1 MSFYA
6 NIKKKKRFKRSNEK
20 MKKLLSVFLAAVML
34 VCCFFCVPASAKYVK
49 ENHLRTVYPELSSL
63 SGEGEI
69 YPTIILPGI
78 NHSPYYLADE
88 NGNAVTDEE
97 GNVLSST
104 LLLLNQSSLLKNV
117 LLLVPRLLASLVF
130 QKDAGVTTA
139 VGNLVRDLMK
149 YMEETPDGN
158 NIYNLITRKF
168 DVPVSEMSEDDRD
181 FFYTMLP
188 VEPIAEICGEEN
200 LFLYTFNL
208 FGDPMESVKNL
219 DSFIDSV
226 LQKTGAKKVN
236 LASVSLGGTM
246 LTAYAE
252 TGKNLS
258 KVAKIVNMVS
268 LLGGTDIMADFI
280 DRSFNVS
287 DEFFRKEY
295 FPLVLESLTG
305 DKGLG
310 NLINIALHILP
321 RSVFEGIISAA
332 YGALHDTVIVNNP
345 EFWAMVPADRYE
357 SLAQK
362 WIKSDVLRAKTDAF
376 QTARVNLFKNLKK
389 MSENGTEVY
398 SICGYNL
405 SYTDGDYAF
414 FGIVKSSENA
424 NGDGI
429 IPVSS
434 TSLGATAVKA
444 KTEFDSQYLSNHS
457 SKYISP
463 DKCVDASTCLFPE
476 RTWFFSGQHHEVGRN
491 DVVIRLAA
499 SIIKGA
505 VKDIGST
512 ELFPQFNGAR
522 NSRAMTR
529 VPNGR
534 IFRAIDALEGNELSA
549 EQKEVLRPAY
559 ENALSV
565 IQSTKCDI
573 KKTEEAN
580 AKLTE
585 AFRKVGM
592 EEKGKK
598 EFKLSGVSLVEK
610 LDDYLYNRFGGNGF
624 IGR

>member
-1 MSFYA
+1 
-6 NIKKKKRFKRSNEK
+6 
-20 MKKLLSVFLAAVML
+20 MKKFLSVFLAAIML
-34 VCCFFCVPASAKYVK
+34 VCCFFCVPASADYVK
-49 ENHLRTVYPELSSL
+49 ENNLKTVYPELSSL
-63 SGEGEI
+63 SGDGEI

-88 NGNAVTDEE
+88 NGNAVLDKD
-97 GNVLSST
+97 GNPLSST
-104 LLLLNQSSLLKNV
+104 LLLLNQSSLTKNIIKLV
-117 LLLVPRLLASLVF
+117 PKLLLSLVF
-130 QKDAGVTTA
+130 QKDAGVTAA
-139 VGNLVRDLMK
+139 VSELVKDLMK
-149 YMEETPDGN
+149 YMETTADGN
-158 NIYNLITRKF
+158 NVYNLITRKF
-168 DVPVSEMSEDDRD
+168 DVPVSEMSEEDKH

-188 VEPIAEICGEEN
+188 VEPIAEVCGEEN
-200 LFLYTFNL
+200 LFLYTFDL
-208 FGDPMESVKNL
+208 FGDPMESVKGL
-219 DSFIDSV
+219 DSYIDTV
-226 LQKTGAKKVN
+226 LEKTGAKKVN

-305 DKGLG
+305 DRGLG
-310 NLINIALHILP
+310 NLANIVLHIMP

-357 SLAQK
+357 TLADK

-376 QTARVNLFKNLKK
+376 QNARVNLFKNLSK
-389 MSENGTEVY
+389 MSENKTEIY

-414 FGIVKSSENA
+414 FGVVKSSENA

-434 TSLGATAVKA
+434 TSLGATNVKA
-444 KTEFDSQYLSNHS
+444 KTEFDEKYLASHS

-505 VKDIGST
+505 VKNVDST

-522 NSRAMTR
+522 NSRSMTR
-529 VPNGR
+529 VPSGR
-534 IFRAIDALEGNELSA
+534 IFTAIDAMNGTKLSA
-549 EQKEVLRPAY
+549 EQKEILRPAY
-559 ENALSV
+559 ENALAV
-565 IQSTKCDI
+565 IQSTKCDFE
-573 KKTEEAN
+573 KTKEAN
-580 AKLTE
+580 DELVK
-585 AFRKVGM
+585 AFQQVGI
-592 EEKGKK
+592 EEKGKDK
-598 EFKLSGVSLVEK
+598 FKLSSVSLVEK
-610 LDDYLYNRFGGNGF
+610 VDDFLFDRLGGNGF